1 VAFINGE
8 KRSLLVKLL
17 MKKHPFLFILVMLIL
32 ASLACNFPFQRPA
45 ADDQPVHGPLPGFR
59 EESRVVDQDLIT
71 LAVPE
76 SYYVGSSVTELTD
89 LVEGLG
95 VVPVSLDNL
104 SGYAGADILM
114 WGYDEGSAAV
124 VPTSFVVIKNKDY
137 AFMPLDLLST
147 LVGVLLGNNVEILQ
161 ENRLTIA
168 GRDTLRWITL
178 TRQAGLELTQAVYVF
193 KNSGVIYLIGFN
205 ADQQEVSAQLDNY
218 DAIVAS
224 LRIED
229 LE

>member
-1 VAFINGE
+1 
-8 KRSLLVKLL
+8 
-17 MKKHPFLFILVMLIL
+17 MKKNPFHFILVMLIL

-104 SGYAGADILM
+104 SGYAGADILL

-178 TRQAGLELTQAVYVF
+178 TSQAGLELTQAVYVF
-193 KNSGVIYLIGFN
+193 KDSGVIYLIGFN

>member
-1 VAFINGE
+1 
-8 KRSLLVKLL
+8 
-17 MKKHPFLFILVMLIL
+17 MKKNPFLFILVMLIL

-168 GRDTLRWITL
+168 GRDTLRWITI

-193 KNSGVIYLIGFN
+193 KDSGVIYLIGFN

>member
-1 VAFINGE
+1 
-8 KRSLLVKLL
+8 

>member
-1 VAFINGE
+1 
-8 KRSLLVKLL
+8 

-193 KNSGVIYLIGFN
+193 KDSGVIYLIGFN

>member
-1 VAFINGE
+1 
-8 KRSLLVKLL
+8 
-17 MKKHPFLFILVMLIL
+17 MKKNPFLFILVMLIL

-193 KNSGVIYLIGFN
+193 KDSGVIYLIGFN

>member
-1 VAFINGE
+1 
-8 KRSLLVKLL
+8 
-17 MKKHPFLFILVMLIL
+17 MKKNPFLFILVMLIL

-104 SGYAGADILM
+104 SGYAGADILL

-137 AFMPLDLLST
+137 AIMPLDLLST

-168 GRDTLRWITL
+168 GRDTLRWITI

-193 KNSGVIYLIGFN
+193 KDSGVIYLIGFN

>member
-1 VAFINGE
+1 
-8 KRSLLVKLL
+8 
-17 MKKHPFLFILVMLIL
+17 MKKNPFHFILVMLIL

-168 GRDTLRWITL
+168 GRDTLRWITI

-193 KNSGVIYLIGFN
+193 KDSGVIYLIGFN

>member
-1 VAFINGE
+1 
-8 KRSLLVKLL
+8 
-17 MKKHPFLFILVMLIL
+17 MKKNPFLFILVMLIL

-104 SGYAGADILM
+104 SGYAGADILL

-168 GRDTLRWITL
+168 GRDTLRWITI

-193 KNSGVIYLIGFN
+193 KDSGVIYLIGFN

>member
-1 VAFINGE
+1 
-8 KRSLLVKLL
+8 
-17 MKKHPFLFILVMLIL
+17 MKKNPFHFILVMLIL

-104 SGYAGADILM
+104 SGYAGADILL

-168 GRDTLRWITL
+168 GRDTLRWITI

-193 KNSGVIYLIGFN
+193 KDSGVIYLIGFN